1 MSSLYRPVESFEVTS
16 SGPRL
21 QVSGFC
27 DENRFHSFKQETSLT
42 VRLLHSL
49 KGKHDNIIFKLRSPE
64 GDMWEKKRR
73 FHSQCVCCLAECV
86 PVSPRLLALSGGG
99 LSRDSGGSRTHKRI
113 MFPTMI
119 QLLSEKP
126 WQPPAGR
133 PILHVPV
140 TVKRLW
146 SLRFL

>member
-1 MSSLYRPVESFEVTS
+1 MESDEVTS

-64 GDMWEKKRR
+64 GDVGEKKDVYILSV
-73 FHSQCVCCLAECV
+73 FVVSLSVSQ
-86 PVSPRLLALSGGG
+86 
-99 LSRDSGGSRTHKRI
+99 
-113 MFPTMI
+113 
-119 QLLSEKP
+119 
-126 WQPPAGR
+126 
-133 PILHVPV
+133 
-140 TVKRLW
+140 
-146 SLRFL
+146 